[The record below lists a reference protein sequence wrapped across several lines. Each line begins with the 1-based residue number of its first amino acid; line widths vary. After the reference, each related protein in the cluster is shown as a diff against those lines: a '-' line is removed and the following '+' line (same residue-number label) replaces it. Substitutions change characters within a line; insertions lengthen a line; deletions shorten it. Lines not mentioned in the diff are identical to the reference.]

1 MRRIIHKILGS
12 QYRFDEVR
20 RFERNIE
27 DGEQRHNGDDESPG
41 LALSS
46 EEEEEAEVGGL
57 PASQKD

>member
-27 DGEQRHNGDDESPG
+27 DGEQRHNGDDESQGP
-41 LALSS
+41 ALSS